1 MQYCSLQHW
10 TLLSPPDIPTT
21 EHHFCFVTASPFFP
35 ELFLCSFPVAYW
47 TSSDLGGSS
56 SGFISICLFILFMGF
71 TKQEYWRDV
80 PFPPPVVTYRYES
93 WAIRKAKC
101 QRIDTFKLWCCRG
114 LLRVTWTARRS
125 NQPILTG
132 INPEYSLE
140 GLMLKLKLQYFGH
153 LMRKADS
160 LEKTLML
167 GRIKSRRRKRWQK
180 MRWLDC
186 ITDLM
191 DKSLSK
197 LMEMVKDSEAWHAM
211 VHGVAKSQTQFRNWT
226 TTIDEQEIFFSVFLR
241 CIVLF
246 HCDQRTWST
255 IPIFRIF

>member
-114 LLRVTWTARRS
+114 LLRVTWTSSRS
-125 NQPILTG
+125 NHPILNG

-211 VHGVAKSQTQFRNWT
+211 VHCVAKSQKQFRNWT
-226 TTIDEQEIFFSVFLR
+226 TTIDEQ
-241 CIVLF
+241 
-246 HCDQRTWST
+246 
-255 IPIFRIF
+255 